1 MHVLSTMQ
9 PILASKSIF
18 GHRQMVVYVLI
29 FFLSANQSRD
39 IRNPNGNNYYYYY
52 YFRFALSMFVCV
64 VCAISVHFDF
74 RHCSNLLY
82 VSVIRAL
89 ENRSSE
95 HDASTYHTLG
105 ELDGLAKCFGL
116 LLSPSISLVFIHSI
130 WSSLMW
136 PFVLCVILISN
147 ERSSKHDDDAVLL
160 FYFYRISALWF
171 ISFVIAHVIVHQKHQ
186 KCKWRI
192 ISIHA
197 HSKNS

>member
-1 MHVLSTMQ
+1 MLIKVEISKIQMEMTIIIFVSRWACVYLS
-9 PILASKSIF
+9 ILTF
-18 GHRQMVVYVLI
+18 GIV
-29 FFLSANQSRD
+29 
-39 IRNPNGNNYYYYY
+39 
-52 YFRFALSMFVCV
+52 
-64 VCAISVHFDF
+64 
-74 RHCSNLLY
+74 SNLLY
-82 VSVIRAL
+82 VYVFRAL

-95 HDASTYHTLG
+95 NNASTYHTFG

-116 LLSPSISLVFIHSI
+116 LLSPSISLVFIYSI

-147 ERSSKHDDDAVLL
+147 EHSSKHAVDAVLL

-192 ISIHA
+192 VSIRA
-197 HSKNS
+197 HFKNS